1 MQSDETLQYHW
12 KFSQLIM
19 MAMGMESIINNF
31 QDRVTETTGAG
42 QEEIVFSKNSKFE
55 GLG

>member
-1 MQSDETLQYHW
+1 MQIDEKLQYHW

-19 MAMGMESIINNF
+19 MAMGMESIIINF
-31 QDRVTETTGAG
+31 QDWVTETIGAG

-55 GLG
+55 GSG

>member
-1 MQSDETLQYHW
+1 MQIDETLQYHW

-19 MAMGMESIINNF
+19 MAMGMESIIINF
-31 QDRVTETTGAG
+31 QDWVTETTGSG

-55 GLG
+55 GSG

>member
-1 MQSDETLQYHW
+1 MQIDETLQYHW